1 MTRVLVSS
9 SRWWWDVPLLAAGL
23 DAEAGDGQMT
33 LIHGRCD
40 PRTTNAAYIA
50 RHGTD
55 RVPWDVALA
64 HPEHGPYIGGGWH
77 AHHHALLRGWNI
89 EEYPANWDLH
99 GNAAGPIR
107 NQRMVDLRPPAD
119 VLVAAPLGKSPGT
132 RDCMAR
138 ARKAG
143 IRVVDITLPPEPEGL
158 W

>member
-1 MTRVLVSS
+1 MTRILVSS
-9 SRWWWDVPLLAAGL
+9 SRLWWDVPLLAAGL
-23 DAEAGDGQMT
+23 DAEAGDGQVT

-40 PRTTNAAYIA
+40 PRTTNADYIA
-50 RHGTD
+50 RHRTD

-64 HPEHGPYIGGGWH
+64 HPEYGPYVGGDWH
-77 AHHHALLRGWNI
+77 AHHHAVARGWSI
-89 EEYPANWDLH
+89 EEYAANWALY
-99 GNAAGPIR
+99 GNAAGGVR
-107 NQRMVDLRPPAD
+107 NQHMVSLGAN